1 MESLHRHP
9 PVTWDSMLVRMLKGA
24 GSCTM
29 AGSPDD
35 SEDVR
40 GGATAATRPARPP
53 VVLVTGC
60 TAVFWGCQTG
70 VSKSNGPAVS
80 GRNRNKRPFVNLIKP
95 RQQERAVTYR
105 RHPQPIM
112 STSPVPEGEDPAD
125 LLDRT
130 NLAAYLSARK
140 QLAAENSQLG
150 LPTRPVLPGVLRTD
164 ETVSKAMELL
174 SSLRVQAAPLVAMHA
189 DNQHYDAQAF
199 ISCGDLVLGFLE
211 RVNSSATATRD
222 ANVLDRMAA
231 LTAVGQAYSSTKLV
245 DIRSRWDGTGVWST
259 ATEDMSLADALR
271 RCMHIGEEHRN
282 EPGSPMLRQC
292 PHRFAVI
299 DASGM
304 VVDIVA
310 QSDLAMYLRRNA
322 DLLDQTV
329 MNATLQSMNLGSQG
343 SRRVVSVNASTP
355 TVDCFYEMERANV
368 QAVAIIDENTDAL
381 IGNLSETDI
390 MTLKSDA
397 YGALALP
404 VGEYLLHA
412 HSITNPKIPDIVN
425 RTLYNPDST
434 VFSAALANEGSRLV
448 VTCEPGATIA
458 EVLDAM
464 HVKAVHRV
472 WVVDDAGRPV
482 GVVALSDI
490 LAAIAVKKPAGVR
503 GTSEGTMGK
512 STMHAA
518 IPTPTSQSSA

>member
-1 MESLHRHP
+1 MSN
-9 PVTWDSMLVRMLKGA
+9 
-24 GSCTM
+24 
-29 AGSPDD
+29 SP
-35 SEDVR
+35 
-40 GGATAATRPARPP
+40 T
-53 VVLVTGC
+53 
-60 TAVFWGCQTG
+60 
-70 VSKSNGPAVS
+70 
-80 GRNRNKRPFVNLIKP
+80 
-95 RQQERAVTYR
+95 
-105 RHPQPIM
+105 
-112 STSPVPEGEDPAD
+112 PEGEDPAD

-140 QLAAENSQLG
+140 QLAAENSTLG

-211 RVNSSATATRD
+211 RVNSTATATRD

-231 LTAVGQAYSSTKLV
+231 LTAVGQAYSKTPLV
-245 DIRSRWDGTGVWST
+245 EVRSRWDGTGVWST

-271 RCMHIGEEHRN
+271 RCMHIGEEHRD

-310 QSDLAMYLRRNA
+310 QSDLAMYLRRNT

-329 MNATLQSMNLGSQG
+329 MNATVQSMQLGAQG
-343 SRRVVSVNASTP
+343 GRRVVSVNASTP
-355 TVDCFYEMERANV
+355 VVDCFYEMERANV

-381 IGNLSETDI
+381 VGNLSETDI

-412 HSITNPKIPDIVN
+412 HGITNPKVPDIVD
-425 RTLYNPDST
+425 RSLYNPDST

-448 VTCEPGATIA
+448 VTCEPTATIA
-458 EVLDAM
+458 EVMDAM

-472 WVVDDAGRPV
+472 WVVDDARRPI

-490 LAAIAVKKPAGVR
+490 LAAIAVKKPGGGQ
-503 GTSEGTMGK
+503 GTSEGTIGK
-512 STMHAA
+512 STMHANV
-518 IPTPTSQSSA
+518 PTPTSQSSA

>member
-1 MESLHRHP
+1 MSN
-9 PVTWDSMLVRMLKGA
+9 
-24 GSCTM
+24 
-29 AGSPDD
+29 SP
-35 SEDVR
+35 
-40 GGATAATRPARPP
+40 T
-53 VVLVTGC
+53 
-60 TAVFWGCQTG
+60 
-70 VSKSNGPAVS
+70 
-80 GRNRNKRPFVNLIKP
+80 
-95 RQQERAVTYR
+95 
-105 RHPQPIM
+105 
-112 STSPVPEGEDPAD
+112 PEGEDPAD

-140 QLAAENSQLG
+140 QLAAENSTLG

-211 RVNSSATATRD
+211 RVNSTATATRD

-231 LTAVGQAYSSTKLV
+231 LTAVGQAYSKTPLIEV
-245 DIRSRWDGTGVWST
+245 RSRWDGTGVWST

-271 RCMHIGEEHRN
+271 RCMHIGEEHRD

-310 QSDLAMYLRRNA
+310 QSDLAMYLRRNT

-329 MNATLQSMNLGSQG
+329 MNATVQSMQLGAQG
-343 SRRVVSVNASTP
+343 GRRVVSVNASTP
-355 TVDCFYEMERANV
+355 VVDCFYEMERANV

-381 IGNLSETDI
+381 VGNLSETDI

-412 HSITNPKIPDIVN
+412 HGITNPKVPDIVD
-425 RTLYNPDST
+425 RSLYNPDST
-434 VFSAALANEGSRLV
+434 VFSAALANEGSKLV
-448 VTCEPGATIA
+448 VTCEPTATIA
-458 EVLDAM
+458 EVMDAM

-472 WVVDDAGRPV
+472 WVVDDARRPI

-490 LAAIAVKKPAGVR
+490 LAAIAVKKPGGGQ
-503 GTSEGTMGK
+503 GTSEGTIGK
-512 STMHAA
+512 STMHANV
-518 IPTPTSQSSA
+518 PTPTSQSSA

>member
-1 MESLHRHP
+1 MSN
-9 PVTWDSMLVRMLKGA
+9 
-24 GSCTM
+24 
-29 AGSPDD
+29 SP
-35 SEDVR
+35 
-40 GGATAATRPARPP
+40 T
-53 VVLVTGC
+53 
-60 TAVFWGCQTG
+60 
-70 VSKSNGPAVS
+70 
-80 GRNRNKRPFVNLIKP
+80 
-95 RQQERAVTYR
+95 
-105 RHPQPIM
+105 
-112 STSPVPEGEDPAD
+112 PEGEDPAD

-140 QLAAENSQLG
+140 QLAAENSTLG

-211 RVNSSATATRD
+211 RVNSTATATRD

-231 LTAVGQAYSSTKLV
+231 LTAVGQAYSKTPLV
-245 DIRSRWDGTGVWST
+245 EVRSRWDGTGVWST

-271 RCMHIGEEHRN
+271 RCMHIGEEHRD

-310 QSDLAMYLRRNA
+310 QSDLAMYLRRNT

-329 MNATLQSMNLGSQG
+329 MNATVQSMQLGAQG
-343 SRRVVSVNASTP
+343 GRRVVSINASTP
-355 TVDCFYEMERANV
+355 VVDCFYEMERANV

-381 IGNLSETDI
+381 VGNLSETDI

-412 HSITNPKIPDIVN
+412 HGITNPKVPDIVD
-425 RTLYNPDST
+425 RSLYNPDST
-434 VFSAALANEGSRLV
+434 VFSAALANEGSKLV
-448 VTCEPGATIA
+448 VTCEPTATIA
-458 EVLDAM
+458 EVMDAM

-472 WVVDDAGRPV
+472 WVVDDARRPI

-490 LAAIAVKKPAGVR
+490 LAAIAVKKPGGGQ
-503 GTSEGTMGK
+503 GTSEGTIGK
-512 STMHAA
+512 STMHANV
-518 IPTPTSQSSA
+518 PTPTSQSSA

>member
-1 MESLHRHP
+1 MSN
-9 PVTWDSMLVRMLKGA
+9 
-24 GSCTM
+24 
-29 AGSPDD
+29 SP
-35 SEDVR
+35 
-40 GGATAATRPARPP
+40 T
-53 VVLVTGC
+53 
-60 TAVFWGCQTG
+60 
-70 VSKSNGPAVS
+70 
-80 GRNRNKRPFVNLIKP
+80 
-95 RQQERAVTYR
+95 
-105 RHPQPIM
+105 
-112 STSPVPEGEDPAD
+112 PEGEDPAD

-140 QLAAENSQLG
+140 QLAAENSTLG

-211 RVNSSATATRD
+211 RVNSTATATRD

-231 LTAVGQAYSSTKLV
+231 LTAVGQAYSKTPLV
-245 DIRSRWDGTGVWST
+245 EVRSRWDGTGVWST

-271 RCMHIGEEHRN
+271 RCMHIGEEHRD

-310 QSDLAMYLRRNA
+310 QSDLAMYLRRNT

-329 MNATLQSMNLGSQG
+329 MNATVQSMQLGAQG
-343 SRRVVSVNASTP
+343 GRRVVSINASTP
-355 TVDCFYEMERANV
+355 VVDCFYEMERANV

-381 IGNLSETDI
+381 VGNLSETDI

-412 HSITNPKIPDIVN
+412 HGITNPKVPDIVD
-425 RTLYNPDST
+425 RSLYNPDST

-448 VTCEPGATIA
+448 VTCEPTATIA
-458 EVLDAM
+458 EVMDAM

-472 WVVDDAGRPV
+472 WVVDDARRPI

-490 LAAIAVKKPAGVR
+490 LAAIAVKKPSGGQ
-503 GTSEGTMGK
+503 GTSEGTIGK
-512 STMHAA
+512 STMHANV
-518 IPTPTSQSSA
+518 PTPTSQSSA

>member
-1 MESLHRHP
+1 MSN
-9 PVTWDSMLVRMLKGA
+9 
-24 GSCTM
+24 
-29 AGSPDD
+29 SP
-35 SEDVR
+35 
-40 GGATAATRPARPP
+40 T
-53 VVLVTGC
+53 
-60 TAVFWGCQTG
+60 
-70 VSKSNGPAVS
+70 
-80 GRNRNKRPFVNLIKP
+80 
-95 RQQERAVTYR
+95 
-105 RHPQPIM
+105 
-112 STSPVPEGEDPAD
+112 PEGEDPAD

-140 QLAAENSQLG
+140 QLAAENSTLG

-211 RVNSSATATRD
+211 RVNSTATATRD
-222 ANVLDRMAA
+222 VNVLDRMAA
-231 LTAVGQAYSSTKLV
+231 LTAVGQAYSKTPLV
-245 DIRSRWDGTGVWST
+245 EVRSRWDGTGVWST

-271 RCMHIGEEHRN
+271 RCMHIGEEHRD

-310 QSDLAMYLRRNA
+310 QSDLAMYLRRNT

-329 MNATLQSMNLGSQG
+329 MNATVQSMQLGAQG
-343 SRRVVSVNASTP
+343 GRRVVSVNASTP
-355 TVDCFYEMERANV
+355 VVDCFYEMERANV

-381 IGNLSETDI
+381 VGNLSETDI

-412 HSITNPKIPDIVN
+412 HGITNPKVPDIVD
-425 RTLYNPDST
+425 RSLYNPDST

-448 VTCEPGATIA
+448 VTCEPTATIA
-458 EVLDAM
+458 EVMDAM

-472 WVVDDAGRPV
+472 WVVDDARRPI

-490 LAAIAVKKPAGVR
+490 LAAIAVKKPSGGQ

-512 STMHAA
+512 STMHANV
-518 IPTPTSQSSA
+518 PTPTSQSSA

>member
-1 MESLHRHP
+1 MSN
-9 PVTWDSMLVRMLKGA
+9 
-24 GSCTM
+24 
-29 AGSPDD
+29 SP
-35 SEDVR
+35 
-40 GGATAATRPARPP
+40 T
-53 VVLVTGC
+53 
-60 TAVFWGCQTG
+60 
-70 VSKSNGPAVS
+70 
-80 GRNRNKRPFVNLIKP
+80 
-95 RQQERAVTYR
+95 
-105 RHPQPIM
+105 
-112 STSPVPEGEDPAD
+112 PEGEDPAD

-140 QLAAENSQLG
+140 QLAAENSTLG

-211 RVNSSATATRD
+211 RVNSTATATRD

-231 LTAVGQAYSSTKLV
+231 LTAVGQAYSKTPLGEV
-245 DIRSRWDGTGVWST
+245 RSRWDGTGVWST

-271 RCMHIGEEHRN
+271 RCMHIGEEHRD

-310 QSDLAMYLRRNA
+310 QSDLAMYLRRNT

-329 MNATLQSMNLGSQG
+329 MNATVQSMQLGAQG
-343 SRRVVSVNASTP
+343 GRRVVSVNASTP
-355 TVDCFYEMERANV
+355 VVDCFYEMERANV

-381 IGNLSETDI
+381 VGNLSETDI

-412 HSITNPKIPDIVN
+412 HGITNPKVPDIVD
-425 RTLYNPDST
+425 RSLYNPDST

-448 VTCEPGATIA
+448 VTCEPTATIA
-458 EVLDAM
+458 EVMDAM

-472 WVVDDAGRPV
+472 WVVDDARRPI

-490 LAAIAVKKPAGVR
+490 LAAIAVKKPGGGQ
-503 GTSEGTMGK
+503 GTSEGTIGK
-512 STMHAA
+512 STMHANV
-518 IPTPTSQSSA
+518 PTPTSQSSA

>member
-1 MESLHRHP
+1 MSN
-9 PVTWDSMLVRMLKGA
+9 
-24 GSCTM
+24 
-29 AGSPDD
+29 SP
-35 SEDVR
+35 
-40 GGATAATRPARPP
+40 T
-53 VVLVTGC
+53 
-60 TAVFWGCQTG
+60 
-70 VSKSNGPAVS
+70 
-80 GRNRNKRPFVNLIKP
+80 
-95 RQQERAVTYR
+95 
-105 RHPQPIM
+105 
-112 STSPVPEGEDPAD
+112 PEGEDPAD

-140 QLAAENSQLG
+140 QLAAENSTLG

-211 RVNSSATATRD
+211 RVNSTATATRD

-231 LTAVGQAYSSTKLV
+231 LTAVGQAYSKTPLV
-245 DIRSRWDGTGVWST
+245 EVHSRWDGTGVWST

-271 RCMHIGEEHRN
+271 RCMHIGEEHRD

-329 MNATLQSMNLGSQG
+329 MNATVQSMQLGAQG
-343 SRRVVSVNASTP
+343 GRRVVSVNASTP
-355 TVDCFYEMERANV
+355 VVDCFYEMERANV

-381 IGNLSETDI
+381 VGNLSETDI

-412 HSITNPKIPDIVN
+412 HGITNPKVPDIVD
-425 RTLYNPDST
+425 RSLYNPDST

-448 VTCEPGATIA
+448 VTCEPTATIA
-458 EVLDAM
+458 EVMDAM

-472 WVVDDAGRPV
+472 WVVDDARRPI

-490 LAAIAVKKPAGVR
+490 LAAIAVKKPGGGQ
-503 GTSEGTMGK
+503 GTSEGTIGK
-512 STMHAA
+512 STMHANV
-518 IPTPTSQSSA
+518 PTPTSQSSA

>member
-1 MESLHRHP
+1 MSN
-9 PVTWDSMLVRMLKGA
+9 
-24 GSCTM
+24 
-29 AGSPDD
+29 SP
-35 SEDVR
+35 
-40 GGATAATRPARPP
+40 T
-53 VVLVTGC
+53 
-60 TAVFWGCQTG
+60 
-70 VSKSNGPAVS
+70 
-80 GRNRNKRPFVNLIKP
+80 
-95 RQQERAVTYR
+95 
-105 RHPQPIM
+105 
-112 STSPVPEGEDPAD
+112 PEGEDPAD

-140 QLAAENSQLG
+140 QLAAENSTLG

-211 RVNSSATATRD
+211 RVNSTATATLD

-231 LTAVGQAYSSTKLV
+231 LTAVGQAYSKTPLV
-245 DIRSRWDGTGVWST
+245 EVRSRWDGTGVWST

-271 RCMHIGEEHRN
+271 RCMHIGEEHRD

-310 QSDLAMYLRRNA
+310 QSDLAMYLRRNT

-329 MNATLQSMNLGSQG
+329 MNATVQSMQLGAQG
-343 SRRVVSVNASTP
+343 GRRVVSVNASTP
-355 TVDCFYEMERANV
+355 VVDCFYEMERANV

-381 IGNLSETDI
+381 VGNLSETDI

-412 HSITNPKIPDIVN
+412 HGITNPKVPDIVD
-425 RTLYNPDST
+425 RSLYNPDST

-448 VTCEPGATIA
+448 VTCEPTATIA
-458 EVLDAM
+458 EVMDAM

-472 WVVDDAGRPV
+472 WVVDDARRPI

-490 LAAIAVKKPAGVR
+490 LAAIAVKKPGGGQ
-503 GTSEGTMGK
+503 GTSEGTIGK
-512 STMHAA
+512 STMHANV
-518 IPTPTSQSSA
+518 PTPTSQSSA

>member
-1 MESLHRHP
+1 MSN
-9 PVTWDSMLVRMLKGA
+9 
-24 GSCTM
+24 
-29 AGSPDD
+29 SP
-35 SEDVR
+35 
-40 GGATAATRPARPP
+40 T
-53 VVLVTGC
+53 
-60 TAVFWGCQTG
+60 
-70 VSKSNGPAVS
+70 
-80 GRNRNKRPFVNLIKP
+80 
-95 RQQERAVTYR
+95 
-105 RHPQPIM
+105 
-112 STSPVPEGEDPAD
+112 PEGEGPAD

-140 QLAAENSQLG
+140 QLAAENSTLG

-211 RVNSSATATRD
+211 RVNSTATATRD

-231 LTAVGQAYSSTKLV
+231 LTAVGQAYSKTPLV
-245 DIRSRWDGTGVWST
+245 EVRSRWDGTGVWST

-271 RCMHIGEEHRN
+271 RCMHIGEEHRD

-310 QSDLAMYLRRNA
+310 QSDLAMYLRRNT

-329 MNATLQSMNLGSQG
+329 MNATVQSMQLGAQG
-343 SRRVVSVNASTP
+343 GRRVVSVNASTP
-355 TVDCFYEMERANV
+355 VVDCFYEMERANV

-381 IGNLSETDI
+381 VGNLSETDI

-412 HSITNPKIPDIVN
+412 HGITNPKVPDIVD
-425 RTLYNPDST
+425 RSLYNPDST
-434 VFSAALANEGSRLV
+434 VFSAALANEGSKLV
-448 VTCEPGATIA
+448 VTCEPTATIA
-458 EVLDAM
+458 EVMDAM

-472 WVVDDAGRPV
+472 WVVDDARRPI

-490 LAAIAVKKPAGVR
+490 LAAIAVKKPSGGQ
-503 GTSEGTMGK
+503 GTSEGTIGK
-512 STMHAA
+512 STMHANV
-518 IPTPTSQSSA
+518 PTPTSQSSA

>member
-1 MESLHRHP
+1 MSN
-9 PVTWDSMLVRMLKGA
+9 
-24 GSCTM
+24 
-29 AGSPDD
+29 SP
-35 SEDVR
+35 
-40 GGATAATRPARPP
+40 T
-53 VVLVTGC
+53 
-60 TAVFWGCQTG
+60 
-70 VSKSNGPAVS
+70 
-80 GRNRNKRPFVNLIKP
+80 
-95 RQQERAVTYR
+95 
-105 RHPQPIM
+105 
-112 STSPVPEGEDPAD
+112 PEGEDPAD

-140 QLAAENSQLG
+140 QLAAENSTLG

-211 RVNSSATATRD
+211 RVNSTATATRD

-231 LTAVGQAYSSTKLV
+231 LTAVGQAYSKTLLV
-245 DIRSRWDGTGVWST
+245 EVRSRWDGTGVWST

-271 RCMHIGEEHRN
+271 RCMHIGEEHRD

-329 MNATLQSMNLGSQG
+329 MNATVQSMQLGAQG
-343 SRRVVSVNASTP
+343 GRRVVSVNASTP
-355 TVDCFYEMERANV
+355 VVDCFYEMERANV

-381 IGNLSETDI
+381 VGNLSETDI

-412 HSITNPKIPDIVN
+412 HGITNPKVPDIVD
-425 RTLYNPDST
+425 RSLYNPDST

-448 VTCEPGATIA
+448 VTCEPTATIA
-458 EVLDAM
+458 EVMDAM

-472 WVVDDAGRPV
+472 WVVDDARRPI

-490 LAAIAVKKPAGVR
+490 LAAIAVKKPGGGQ

-512 STMHAA
+512 STMHANV
-518 IPTPTSQSSA
+518 PTPTSQSSA

>member
-1 MESLHRHP
+1 MSN
-9 PVTWDSMLVRMLKGA
+9 
-24 GSCTM
+24 
-29 AGSPDD
+29 SP
-35 SEDVR
+35 
-40 GGATAATRPARPP
+40 T
-53 VVLVTGC
+53 
-60 TAVFWGCQTG
+60 
-70 VSKSNGPAVS
+70 
-80 GRNRNKRPFVNLIKP
+80 
-95 RQQERAVTYR
+95 
-105 RHPQPIM
+105 
-112 STSPVPEGEDPAD
+112 PEGEDPAD

-140 QLAAENSQLG
+140 QLAAENSTLG

-211 RVNSSATATRD
+211 RVNSTATATRD

-231 LTAVGQAYSSTKLV
+231 LTAVGQAYSKTLLV
-245 DIRSRWDGTGVWST
+245 EVRSRWDGTGVWST
-259 ATEDMSLADALR
+259 ATEDMSLANALR
-271 RCMHIGEEHRN
+271 RCMHIGEEHRD

-329 MNATLQSMNLGSQG
+329 MNATVQSMQLGAQG
-343 SRRVVSVNASTP
+343 GRRVVSVNASTP
-355 TVDCFYEMERANV
+355 VVDCFYEMERANV

-381 IGNLSETDI
+381 VGNLSETDI

-412 HSITNPKIPDIVN
+412 HGITNPKVPDIVD
-425 RTLYNPDST
+425 RSLYNPDST
-434 VFSAALANEGSRLV
+434 VFSAALANEGSKLV
-448 VTCEPGATIA
+448 VTCEPTATIA
-458 EVLDAM
+458 EVMDAM

-472 WVVDDAGRPV
+472 WVVDDARRPI

-490 LAAIAVKKPAGVR
+490 LAAIAVKKPGGGQ

-512 STMHAA
+512 STMHANV
-518 IPTPTSQSSA
+518 PTPTSQSSA

>member
-1 MESLHRHP
+1 M
-9 PVTWDSMLVRMLKGA
+9 
-24 GSCTM
+24 
-29 AGSPDD
+29 
-35 SEDVR
+35 
-40 GGATAATRPARPP
+40 
-53 VVLVTGC
+53 
-60 TAVFWGCQTG
+60 
-70 VSKSNGPAVS
+70 
-80 GRNRNKRPFVNLIKP
+80 
-95 RQQERAVTYR
+95 
-105 RHPQPIM
+105 
-112 STSPVPEGEDPAD
+112 
-125 LLDRT
+125 
-130 NLAAYLSARK
+130 
-140 QLAAENSQLG
+140 
-150 LPTRPVLPGVLRTD
+150 RTD

-211 RVNSSATATRD
+211 RVNSTATATRD

-231 LTAVGQAYSSTKLV
+231 LTAVGQAYSKTPLV
-245 DIRSRWDGTGVWST
+245 EVRSRWDGTGVWST

-271 RCMHIGEEHRN
+271 RCMHIGEEHRD

-329 MNATLQSMNLGSQG
+329 MNATVQSMQLGAQG
-343 SRRVVSVNASTP
+343 GRRVVSVNASTP
-355 TVDCFYEMERANV
+355 VVDCFYEMERANV

-381 IGNLSETDI
+381 VGNLSETDI

-412 HSITNPKIPDIVN
+412 HGITNPKVPDIVD
-425 RTLYNPDST
+425 RSLYNPDST
-434 VFSAALANEGSRLV
+434 VFSAALANEGSKLV
-448 VTCEPGATIA
+448 VTCEPTATIA
-458 EVLDAM
+458 EVMDAM

-472 WVVDDAGRPV
+472 WVVDDARRPI

-490 LAAIAVKKPAGVR
+490 LAAIAVKKPSGGQ
-503 GTSEGTMGK
+503 GTSEGTIGK
-512 STMHAA
+512 STMHANV
-518 IPTPTSQSSA
+518 PTPTSQSSA

>member
-1 MESLHRHP
+1 MSN
-9 PVTWDSMLVRMLKGA
+9 
-24 GSCTM
+24 
-29 AGSPDD
+29 SP
-35 SEDVR
+35 
-40 GGATAATRPARPP
+40 T
-53 VVLVTGC
+53 
-60 TAVFWGCQTG
+60 
-70 VSKSNGPAVS
+70 
-80 GRNRNKRPFVNLIKP
+80 
-95 RQQERAVTYR
+95 
-105 RHPQPIM
+105 
-112 STSPVPEGEDPAD
+112 PEGEDPAD

-140 QLAAENSQLG
+140 QLAAENSTLG

-211 RVNSSATATRD
+211 RVNSTATATRD

-231 LTAVGQAYSSTKLV
+231 LTAVGQAYSKTLLV
-245 DIRSRWDGTGVWST
+245 EVRSRWDGTGVWST

-271 RCMHIGEEHRN
+271 RCMHIGEEHRD

-329 MNATLQSMNLGSQG
+329 MNATVQSMQLGAQG
-343 SRRVVSVNASTP
+343 GRRVVSVNASTP
-355 TVDCFYEMERANV
+355 VVDCFYEMERANV

-381 IGNLSETDI
+381 VGNLSETDI

-412 HSITNPKIPDIVN
+412 HGITNPKVPDIVD
-425 RTLYNPDST
+425 RSLYNPDST
-434 VFSAALANEGSRLV
+434 VFSAALANEGSKLV
-448 VTCEPGATIA
+448 VTCEPTATIA
-458 EVLDAM
+458 EVMDAM

-472 WVVDDAGRPV
+472 WVVDDARRPI

-490 LAAIAVKKPAGVR
+490 LAAIAVKKPGGGQ

-512 STMHAA
+512 STMHANV
-518 IPTPTSQSSA
+518 PTPTSQSSA

>member
-1 MESLHRHP
+1 MSN
-9 PVTWDSMLVRMLKGA
+9 
-24 GSCTM
+24 
-29 AGSPDD
+29 SP
-35 SEDVR
+35 
-40 GGATAATRPARPP
+40 T
-53 VVLVTGC
+53 
-60 TAVFWGCQTG
+60 
-70 VSKSNGPAVS
+70 
-80 GRNRNKRPFVNLIKP
+80 
-95 RQQERAVTYR
+95 
-105 RHPQPIM
+105 
-112 STSPVPEGEDPAD
+112 PEGEDPAD
-125 LLDRT
+125 PLDRT

-140 QLAAENSQLG
+140 QLAAENSTLG

-211 RVNSSATATRD
+211 RVNSTATATRD

-231 LTAVGQAYSSTKLV
+231 LTAVGQAYSKTLLV
-245 DIRSRWDGTGVWST
+245 EVRSRWDGTGVWST

-271 RCMHIGEEHRN
+271 RCMHIGEEHRD

-329 MNATLQSMNLGSQG
+329 MNATVQSMQLGAQG
-343 SRRVVSVNASTP
+343 GRRVVSVNASTP
-355 TVDCFYEMERANV
+355 VVDCFYEMERANV

-381 IGNLSETDI
+381 VGNLSETDI

-412 HSITNPKIPDIVN
+412 HGITNPKVPDIVD
-425 RTLYNPDST
+425 RSLYNPDST
-434 VFSAALANEGSRLV
+434 VFSAALANEGSKLV
-448 VTCEPGATIA
+448 VTCEPTATIA
-458 EVLDAM
+458 EVMDAM

-472 WVVDDAGRPV
+472 WVVDDARRPI

-490 LAAIAVKKPAGVR
+490 LAAIAVKKPSGGQ
-503 GTSEGTMGK
+503 GTSEGTIGK
-512 STMHAA
+512 STMHANV
-518 IPTPTSQSSA
+518 PTPTSQSSA

>member
-1 MESLHRHP
+1 MSN
-9 PVTWDSMLVRMLKGA
+9 
-24 GSCTM
+24 
-29 AGSPDD
+29 SP
-35 SEDVR
+35 
-40 GGATAATRPARPP
+40 T
-53 VVLVTGC
+53 
-60 TAVFWGCQTG
+60 
-70 VSKSNGPAVS
+70 
-80 GRNRNKRPFVNLIKP
+80 
-95 RQQERAVTYR
+95 
-105 RHPQPIM
+105 
-112 STSPVPEGEDPAD
+112 PEGEDPAD

-140 QLAAENSQLG
+140 QLAAENSTLG

-211 RVNSSATATRD
+211 RVNSTATATRD

-231 LTAVGQAYSSTKLV
+231 LTAVGQAYSKTPLV
-245 DIRSRWDGTGVWST
+245 EVRSRWDGTGVWST

-271 RCMHIGEEHRN
+271 RCMHIGEEHRD

-310 QSDLAMYLRRNA
+310 QSDLAMYLRRNT

-329 MNATLQSMNLGSQG
+329 MNATVQSMQLGAQG
-343 SRRVVSVNASTP
+343 GRRVVSVNASTP
-355 TVDCFYEMERANV
+355 VVDCFYEMERANV

-381 IGNLSETDI
+381 VGNLSETDI

-412 HSITNPKIPDIVN
+412 HGITNPKVPDIVD
-425 RTLYNPDST
+425 RSLYNPDST

-448 VTCEPGATIA
+448 VTCEPTATIA
-458 EVLDAM
+458 EVMDAM

-472 WVVDDAGRPV
+472 WVVDDARRPI

-490 LAAIAVKKPAGVR
+490 LAAIAVKKPSGGQ

-512 STMHAA
+512 STMHANV
-518 IPTPTSQSSA
+518 PTPTSQSSA

>member
-1 MESLHRHP
+1 MSN
-9 PVTWDSMLVRMLKGA
+9 
-24 GSCTM
+24 
-29 AGSPDD
+29 SP
-35 SEDVR
+35 
-40 GGATAATRPARPP
+40 T
-53 VVLVTGC
+53 
-60 TAVFWGCQTG
+60 
-70 VSKSNGPAVS
+70 
-80 GRNRNKRPFVNLIKP
+80 
-95 RQQERAVTYR
+95 
-105 RHPQPIM
+105 
-112 STSPVPEGEDPAD
+112 PEGEDPAD

-140 QLAAENSQLG
+140 QLAAENSTLG

-211 RVNSSATATRD
+211 RVNSTATATRD
-222 ANVLDRMAA
+222 VNVLDRMAA
-231 LTAVGQAYSSTKLV
+231 LTAVGQAYSKTPLV
-245 DIRSRWDGTGVWST
+245 EVRSRWDGTGVWST

-271 RCMHIGEEHRN
+271 RCMHIGEEHRD

-310 QSDLAMYLRRNA
+310 QSDLAMYLRRNT

-329 MNATLQSMNLGSQG
+329 MNATVQSMQLGAQG
-343 SRRVVSVNASTP
+343 GRRVVSVNASTP
-355 TVDCFYEMERANV
+355 VVDCFYEMERANV

-381 IGNLSETDI
+381 VGNLSETDI

-412 HSITNPKIPDIVN
+412 HGITNPKVPDIVD
-425 RTLYNPDST
+425 RSLYNPDST

-448 VTCEPGATIA
+448 VTCEPTATIA
-458 EVLDAM
+458 EVMDAM

-472 WVVDDAGRPV
+472 WVVDDARRPI

-490 LAAIAVKKPAGVR
+490 LAAIAVKKPGGGQ

-512 STMHAA
+512 STMHANV
-518 IPTPTSQSSA
+518 PTPTSQSSA

>member
-1 MESLHRHP
+1 MSN
-9 PVTWDSMLVRMLKGA
+9 
-24 GSCTM
+24 
-29 AGSPDD
+29 SP
-35 SEDVR
+35 
-40 GGATAATRPARPP
+40 T
-53 VVLVTGC
+53 
-60 TAVFWGCQTG
+60 
-70 VSKSNGPAVS
+70 
-80 GRNRNKRPFVNLIKP
+80 
-95 RQQERAVTYR
+95 
-105 RHPQPIM
+105 
-112 STSPVPEGEDPAD
+112 PEGEDPAD

-140 QLAAENSQLG
+140 QLAAENSTLG

-211 RVNSSATATRD
+211 RVNSTATATRD

-231 LTAVGQAYSSTKLV
+231 LTAVGQAYSKTPLIEV
-245 DIRSRWDGTGVWST
+245 RSRWDGTGVWST

-271 RCMHIGEEHRN
+271 RCMHIGEEHRD

-310 QSDLAMYLRRNA
+310 QSDLAMYLRRNT

-329 MNATLQSMNLGSQG
+329 MNATVQSMQLGAQG
-343 SRRVVSVNASTP
+343 GRRVVSVNASTP
-355 TVDCFYEMERANV
+355 VVDCFYEMERANV

-381 IGNLSETDI
+381 VGNLSETDI

-412 HSITNPKIPDIVN
+412 HGITNPKVPDIVD
-425 RTLYNPDST
+425 RSLYNPDST

-448 VTCEPGATIA
+448 VTCEPTATIA
-458 EVLDAM
+458 EVMDAM

-472 WVVDDAGRPV
+472 WVVDDARRPI

-490 LAAIAVKKPAGVR
+490 LAAIAVKKPSGGQ
-503 GTSEGTMGK
+503 GTSEGTIGK
-512 STMHAA
+512 STMHANV
-518 IPTPTSQSSA
+518 PTPTSQSSA

>member
-1 MESLHRHP
+1 MSN
-9 PVTWDSMLVRMLKGA
+9 
-24 GSCTM
+24 
-29 AGSPDD
+29 SP
-35 SEDVR
+35 
-40 GGATAATRPARPP
+40 T
-53 VVLVTGC
+53 
-60 TAVFWGCQTG
+60 
-70 VSKSNGPAVS
+70 
-80 GRNRNKRPFVNLIKP
+80 
-95 RQQERAVTYR
+95 
-105 RHPQPIM
+105 
-112 STSPVPEGEDPAD
+112 PEGEDPAD

-140 QLAAENSQLG
+140 QLAAENSTLG

-211 RVNSSATATRD
+211 RVNSTATATRD

-231 LTAVGQAYSSTKLV
+231 LTAVGQAYSKTPLV
-245 DIRSRWDGTGVWST
+245 EVRSRWDGTGVWST

-271 RCMHIGEEHRN
+271 RCMHIGEEHRD

-310 QSDLAMYLRRNA
+310 QSDLAMYLRRNT

-329 MNATLQSMNLGSQG
+329 MNATVQSMQLGAQG
-343 SRRVVSVNASTP
+343 GRRVVSVNASTP
-355 TVDCFYEMERANV
+355 VVDCFYEMERANV

-381 IGNLSETDI
+381 VGNLSETDI

-412 HSITNPKIPDIVN
+412 HGITNPKVPDIVD
-425 RTLYNPDST
+425 RSLYNPDST
-434 VFSAALANEGSRLV
+434 VFSAALANEGSKLV
-448 VTCEPGATIA
+448 VTCEPTATIA
-458 EVLDAM
+458 EVMDAM

-472 WVVDDAGRPV
+472 WVVDDARRPI

-490 LAAIAVKKPAGVR
+490 LAAIAVKKPGGGQ
-503 GTSEGTMGK
+503 GTSEGTIDK
-512 STMHAA
+512 STMHANV
-518 IPTPTSQSSA
+518 PTPTSQSSA

>member
-1 MESLHRHP
+1 MSN
-9 PVTWDSMLVRMLKGA
+9 
-24 GSCTM
+24 
-29 AGSPDD
+29 SP
-35 SEDVR
+35 
-40 GGATAATRPARPP
+40 T
-53 VVLVTGC
+53 
-60 TAVFWGCQTG
+60 
-70 VSKSNGPAVS
+70 
-80 GRNRNKRPFVNLIKP
+80 
-95 RQQERAVTYR
+95 
-105 RHPQPIM
+105 
-112 STSPVPEGEDPAD
+112 PEGEDPAD

-140 QLAAENSQLG
+140 QLAAENSTLG

-211 RVNSSATATRD
+211 RVNSTATATRD

-231 LTAVGQAYSSTKLV
+231 LTAVGQAYSKTPLIEV
-245 DIRSRWDGTGVWST
+245 RSRWDGTGVWST

-271 RCMHIGEEHRN
+271 RCMHIGEEHRD

-310 QSDLAMYLRRNA
+310 QSDLAMYLRRNT

-329 MNATLQSMNLGSQG
+329 MNATVQSMQLGAQG
-343 SRRVVSVNASTP
+343 GRRVVSINASTP
-355 TVDCFYEMERANV
+355 VVDCFYEMERANV

-381 IGNLSETDI
+381 VGNLSETDI

-412 HSITNPKIPDIVN
+412 HGITNPKVPDIVD
-425 RTLYNPDST
+425 RSLYNPDST
-434 VFSAALANEGSRLV
+434 VFSAALANEGSKLV
-448 VTCEPGATIA
+448 VTCEPTATIA
-458 EVLDAM
+458 EVMDAM

-472 WVVDDAGRPV
+472 WVVDDARRPI

-490 LAAIAVKKPAGVR
+490 LAAIAVKKPSGGQ
-503 GTSEGTMGK
+503 GTSEGTIGK
-512 STMHAA
+512 STMHANV
-518 IPTPTSQSSA
+518 PTPTSQSSA

>member
-1 MESLHRHP
+1 MSN
-9 PVTWDSMLVRMLKGA
+9 
-24 GSCTM
+24 
-29 AGSPDD
+29 SP
-35 SEDVR
+35 
-40 GGATAATRPARPP
+40 T
-53 VVLVTGC
+53 
-60 TAVFWGCQTG
+60 
-70 VSKSNGPAVS
+70 
-80 GRNRNKRPFVNLIKP
+80 
-95 RQQERAVTYR
+95 
-105 RHPQPIM
+105 
-112 STSPVPEGEDPAD
+112 PEGEDPAD

-140 QLAAENSQLG
+140 QLAAENSTLG

-164 ETVSKAMELL
+164 ETVRKAMELL

-211 RVNSSATATRD
+211 RVNSTATATRD
-222 ANVLDRMAA
+222 VNVLDRMAA
-231 LTAVGQAYSSTKLV
+231 LTAVGQAYSKTPLV
-245 DIRSRWDGTGVWST
+245 EVRSRWDGTGVWST

-271 RCMHIGEEHRN
+271 RCMHIGEEHRD

-310 QSDLAMYLRRNA
+310 QSDLAMYLRRNT

-329 MNATLQSMNLGSQG
+329 MNATVQSMQLGAQG
-343 SRRVVSVNASTP
+343 GRRVVSVNASTP
-355 TVDCFYEMERANV
+355 VVDCFYEMERANV

-381 IGNLSETDI
+381 VGNLSETDI

-412 HSITNPKIPDIVN
+412 HGITNPKVPDIVD
-425 RTLYNPDST
+425 RSLYNPDST

-448 VTCEPGATIA
+448 VTCEPTATIA
-458 EVLDAM
+458 EVMDAM

-472 WVVDDAGRPV
+472 WVVDDARRPI

-490 LAAIAVKKPAGVR
+490 LAAIAVKKPGGGQ
-503 GTSEGTMGK
+503 GTSEGTIGK
-512 STMHAA
+512 STMHANV
-518 IPTPTSQSSA
+518 PTPTSQSSA

>member
-1 MESLHRHP
+1 MSN
-9 PVTWDSMLVRMLKGA
+9 
-24 GSCTM
+24 
-29 AGSPDD
+29 SP
-35 SEDVR
+35 
-40 GGATAATRPARPP
+40 T
-53 VVLVTGC
+53 
-60 TAVFWGCQTG
+60 
-70 VSKSNGPAVS
+70 
-80 GRNRNKRPFVNLIKP
+80 
-95 RQQERAVTYR
+95 
-105 RHPQPIM
+105 
-112 STSPVPEGEDPAD
+112 PEGEDPAD

-140 QLAAENSQLG
+140 QLAAENSTLG

-211 RVNSSATATRD
+211 RVNSTATATRD
-222 ANVLDRMAA
+222 VNVLDRMAA
-231 LTAVGQAYSSTKLV
+231 LTAVGQAYSKTPLV
-245 DIRSRWDGTGVWST
+245 EVRSRWDGTGVWST

-271 RCMHIGEEHRN
+271 RCMHIGEEHRD

-310 QSDLAMYLRRNA
+310 QSDLAMYLRRNS

-329 MNATLQSMNLGSQG
+329 MNATVQSMQLGAQG
-343 SRRVVSVNASTP
+343 GRRVVSVNASTP
-355 TVDCFYEMERANV
+355 VVDCFYEMERANV

-381 IGNLSETDI
+381 VGNLSETDI

-412 HSITNPKIPDIVN
+412 HGITNPKVPDIVD
-425 RTLYNPDST
+425 RSLYNPDST

-448 VTCEPGATIA
+448 VTCEPTATIA
-458 EVLDAM
+458 EVMDAM

-472 WVVDDAGRPV
+472 WVVDDARRPI

-490 LAAIAVKKPAGVR
+490 LAAIAVKKPGGGQ
-503 GTSEGTMGK
+503 GTSEGTIGK
-512 STMHAA
+512 STMHANV
-518 IPTPTSQSSA
+518 PTPTSQSSA

>member
-1 MESLHRHP
+1 MSN
-9 PVTWDSMLVRMLKGA
+9 
-24 GSCTM
+24 
-29 AGSPDD
+29 SP
-35 SEDVR
+35 
-40 GGATAATRPARPP
+40 T
-53 VVLVTGC
+53 
-60 TAVFWGCQTG
+60 
-70 VSKSNGPAVS
+70 
-80 GRNRNKRPFVNLIKP
+80 
-95 RQQERAVTYR
+95 
-105 RHPQPIM
+105 
-112 STSPVPEGEDPAD
+112 PEGEDPAD

-140 QLAAENSQLG
+140 QLAAENSTLG

-211 RVNSSATATRD
+211 RVNSTATATRD

-231 LTAVGQAYSSTKLV
+231 LTAVGQAYSKTPLV
-245 DIRSRWDGTGVWST
+245 EVRSRWDGTGVWST

-271 RCMHIGEEHRN
+271 RCMHIGEEHRD

-310 QSDLAMYLRRNA
+310 QSDLAMYLRRNT

-329 MNATLQSMNLGSQG
+329 MNATVQSMQLGAQG
-343 SRRVVSVNASTP
+343 GRRVVSVNASTP
-355 TVDCFYEMERANV
+355 VVDCFYEMERANV

-381 IGNLSETDI
+381 VGNLSETDI

-412 HSITNPKIPDIVN
+412 HGITNPKVPDIVD
-425 RTLYNPDST
+425 RSLYNPDST

-448 VTCEPGATIA
+448 VTCEPTATIA
-458 EVLDAM
+458 EVMDAM

-472 WVVDDAGRPV
+472 WVVDDARRPI

-490 LAAIAVKKPAGVR
+490 LAAIAVKKPSGGQ
-503 GTSEGTMGK
+503 GTSEGTIGK
-512 STMHAA
+512 STMHANV
-518 IPTPTSQSSA
+518 PTPTSQSSA

>member
-1 MESLHRHP
+1 MSN
-9 PVTWDSMLVRMLKGA
+9 
-24 GSCTM
+24 
-29 AGSPDD
+29 SP
-35 SEDVR
+35 
-40 GGATAATRPARPP
+40 T
-53 VVLVTGC
+53 
-60 TAVFWGCQTG
+60 
-70 VSKSNGPAVS
+70 
-80 GRNRNKRPFVNLIKP
+80 
-95 RQQERAVTYR
+95 
-105 RHPQPIM
+105 
-112 STSPVPEGEDPAD
+112 PEGEDPAD

-140 QLAAENSQLG
+140 QLAAENSTLG

-211 RVNSSATATRD
+211 RVNSTATATLD

-231 LTAVGQAYSSTKLV
+231 LTAVGQAYSKTPLV
-245 DIRSRWDGTGVWST
+245 EVRSRWDGTGVWST

-271 RCMHIGEEHRN
+271 RCMHIGEEHRD

-329 MNATLQSMNLGSQG
+329 MNATVQSMQLGAQG
-343 SRRVVSVNASTP
+343 GRRVVSVNASTP
-355 TVDCFYEMERANV
+355 VVDCFYEMERANV

-381 IGNLSETDI
+381 VGNLSETDI

-412 HSITNPKIPDIVN
+412 HGITNPKVPDIVD
-425 RTLYNPDST
+425 RSLYNPDST

-448 VTCEPGATIA
+448 VTCEPTATIA
-458 EVLDAM
+458 EVMDAM

-472 WVVDDAGRPV
+472 WVVDDARRPI

-490 LAAIAVKKPAGVR
+490 LAAIAVKKPGGGQ
-503 GTSEGTMGK
+503 GTSEGTIGK
-512 STMHAA
+512 STMHANV
-518 IPTPTSQSSA
+518 PTPTSQSSA

>member
-1 MESLHRHP
+1 MSN
-9 PVTWDSMLVRMLKGA
+9 
-24 GSCTM
+24 
-29 AGSPDD
+29 SP
-35 SEDVR
+35 
-40 GGATAATRPARPP
+40 T
-53 VVLVTGC
+53 
-60 TAVFWGCQTG
+60 
-70 VSKSNGPAVS
+70 
-80 GRNRNKRPFVNLIKP
+80 
-95 RQQERAVTYR
+95 
-105 RHPQPIM
+105 
-112 STSPVPEGEDPAD
+112 PEGEDPAD
-125 LLDRT
+125 PLDRT

-140 QLAAENSQLG
+140 QLAAENSTLG

-211 RVNSSATATRD
+211 RVNSTATATRD

-231 LTAVGQAYSSTKLV
+231 LTAVGQAYSKTLLV
-245 DIRSRWDGTGVWST
+245 EVRSRWDGTGVWST
-259 ATEDMSLADALR
+259 ATEDMSLANALR
-271 RCMHIGEEHRN
+271 RCMHIGEEHRD

-329 MNATLQSMNLGSQG
+329 MNATVQSMQLGAQG
-343 SRRVVSVNASTP
+343 GRRVVSVNASTP
-355 TVDCFYEMERANV
+355 VVDCFYEMERANV

-381 IGNLSETDI
+381 VGNLSETDI

-412 HSITNPKIPDIVN
+412 HGITNPKVPDIVD
-425 RTLYNPDST
+425 RSLYNPDST

-448 VTCEPGATIA
+448 VTCEPTATIA
-458 EVLDAM
+458 EVMDAM

-472 WVVDDAGRPV
+472 WVVDDARRPI

-490 LAAIAVKKPAGVR
+490 LAAIAVKKPSGGQ
-503 GTSEGTMGK
+503 GTSEGTIGK
-512 STMHAA
+512 STMHANV
-518 IPTPTSQSSA
+518 PTPTSQSSA

>member
-1 MESLHRHP
+1 MSN
-9 PVTWDSMLVRMLKGA
+9 
-24 GSCTM
+24 
-29 AGSPDD
+29 SP
-35 SEDVR
+35 
-40 GGATAATRPARPP
+40 T
-53 VVLVTGC
+53 
-60 TAVFWGCQTG
+60 
-70 VSKSNGPAVS
+70 
-80 GRNRNKRPFVNLIKP
+80 
-95 RQQERAVTYR
+95 
-105 RHPQPIM
+105 
-112 STSPVPEGEDPAD
+112 PEGEDPAD

-140 QLAAENSQLG
+140 QLAAENSTLG

-211 RVNSSATATRD
+211 RVNSTATATRD
-222 ANVLDRMAA
+222 VNVLDRMAA
-231 LTAVGQAYSSTKLV
+231 LTAVGQAYSKTPLV
-245 DIRSRWDGTGVWST
+245 EVRSRWDGTGVWST

-271 RCMHIGEEHRN
+271 RCMHIGEEHRD

-329 MNATLQSMNLGSQG
+329 MNATVQSMQLGAQG
-343 SRRVVSVNASTP
+343 GRRVVSVNASTP
-355 TVDCFYEMERANV
+355 VVDCFYEMERANV

-381 IGNLSETDI
+381 VGNLSETDI

-412 HSITNPKIPDIVN
+412 HGITNPKVPDIVD
-425 RTLYNPDST
+425 RSLYNPDST

-448 VTCEPGATIA
+448 VTCEPTATIA
-458 EVLDAM
+458 EVMDAM

-472 WVVDDAGRPV
+472 WVVDDARRPI

-490 LAAIAVKKPAGVR
+490 LAAIAVKKPGGGQ
-503 GTSEGTMGK
+503 GTSEGTIGK
-512 STMHAA
+512 STMHANV
-518 IPTPTSQSSA
+518 PTPTSQSSA

>member
-1 MESLHRHP
+1 MSN
-9 PVTWDSMLVRMLKGA
+9 
-24 GSCTM
+24 
-29 AGSPDD
+29 SP
-35 SEDVR
+35 
-40 GGATAATRPARPP
+40 T
-53 VVLVTGC
+53 
-60 TAVFWGCQTG
+60 
-70 VSKSNGPAVS
+70 
-80 GRNRNKRPFVNLIKP
+80 
-95 RQQERAVTYR
+95 
-105 RHPQPIM
+105 
-112 STSPVPEGEDPAD
+112 PEGEDPAD

-140 QLAAENSQLG
+140 QLAAENSTLG

-211 RVNSSATATRD
+211 RVNSTATATRD

-231 LTAVGQAYSSTKLV
+231 LTAVGQAYSKTPLV
-245 DIRSRWDGTGVWST
+245 EVRSRWDGTGVWST

-271 RCMHIGEEHRN
+271 RCMHIGEEHRD

-329 MNATLQSMNLGSQG
+329 MNATVQSMQLGAQG
-343 SRRVVSVNASTP
+343 GRRVVSVNASTP
-355 TVDCFYEMERANV
+355 VVDCFYEMERANV

-381 IGNLSETDI
+381 VGNLSETDI

-412 HSITNPKIPDIVN
+412 HGITNPKVPDIVD
-425 RTLYNPDST
+425 RSLYNPDST
-434 VFSAALANEGSRLV
+434 VFSAALANEGSKLV
-448 VTCEPGATIA
+448 VTCEPTATIA
-458 EVLDAM
+458 EVMDAM

-472 WVVDDAGRPV
+472 WVVDDARRPI

-490 LAAIAVKKPAGVR
+490 LAAIAVKKPSGGQ
-503 GTSEGTMGK
+503 GTSEGTIGK
-512 STMHAA
+512 STMHANV
-518 IPTPTSQSSA
+518 PTPTSQSSA

>member
-1 MESLHRHP
+1 MSN
-9 PVTWDSMLVRMLKGA
+9 
-24 GSCTM
+24 
-29 AGSPDD
+29 SP
-35 SEDVR
+35 
-40 GGATAATRPARPP
+40 T
-53 VVLVTGC
+53 
-60 TAVFWGCQTG
+60 
-70 VSKSNGPAVS
+70 
-80 GRNRNKRPFVNLIKP
+80 
-95 RQQERAVTYR
+95 
-105 RHPQPIM
+105 
-112 STSPVPEGEDPAD
+112 PEGEDPAD

-140 QLAAENSQLG
+140 QLAAENSTLG

-211 RVNSSATATRD
+211 RVNSTATATRD

-231 LTAVGQAYSSTKLV
+231 LTAVGQAYSKTPLV
-245 DIRSRWDGTGVWST
+245 EVRSRWDGTGVWST

-271 RCMHIGEEHRN
+271 RCMHIGEEHRD

-310 QSDLAMYLRRNA
+310 QSDLAMYLRRNT

-329 MNATLQSMNLGSQG
+329 MNATVKSMQLGAQG
-343 SRRVVSVNASTP
+343 GRRVVSINASTP
-355 TVDCFYEMERANV
+355 VVDCFYEMERANV

-381 IGNLSETDI
+381 VGNLSETDI

-412 HSITNPKIPDIVN
+412 HGITNPKVPDIVD
-425 RTLYNPDST
+425 RSLYNPDST
-434 VFSAALANEGSRLV
+434 VFSAALANEGSKLV
-448 VTCEPGATIA
+448 VTCEPTATIA
-458 EVLDAM
+458 EVMDAM

-472 WVVDDAGRPV
+472 WVVDDARRPI

-490 LAAIAVKKPAGVR
+490 LAAIAVKKPSGGQ
-503 GTSEGTMGK
+503 GTSEGTIGK
-512 STMHAA
+512 STMHANV
-518 IPTPTSQSSA
+518 PTPTSQSSA

>member
-1 MESLHRHP
+1 MSN
-9 PVTWDSMLVRMLKGA
+9 
-24 GSCTM
+24 
-29 AGSPDD
+29 SP
-35 SEDVR
+35 
-40 GGATAATRPARPP
+40 T
-53 VVLVTGC
+53 
-60 TAVFWGCQTG
+60 
-70 VSKSNGPAVS
+70 
-80 GRNRNKRPFVNLIKP
+80 
-95 RQQERAVTYR
+95 
-105 RHPQPIM
+105 
-112 STSPVPEGEDPAD
+112 PEGEDPAD

-140 QLAAENSQLG
+140 QLAAENSTLG

-211 RVNSSATATRD
+211 RVNSTATATRD

-231 LTAVGQAYSSTKLV
+231 LTAVGQAYSKTPLV
-245 DIRSRWDGTGVWST
+245 EVRSRWDGTGVWST

-271 RCMHIGEEHRN
+271 RCMHIGEEHRD

-310 QSDLAMYLRRNA
+310 QSDLAMYLRRNT

-329 MNATLQSMNLGSQG
+329 MNATVKSMQLGAQG
-343 SRRVVSVNASTP
+343 GRRVVSVNASTP
-355 TVDCFYEMERANV
+355 VVDCFYEMERANV

-381 IGNLSETDI
+381 VGNLSETDI

-412 HSITNPKIPDIVN
+412 HGITNPKVPDIVD
-425 RTLYNPDST
+425 RSLYNPDST
-434 VFSAALANEGSRLV
+434 VFSAALANEGSKLV
-448 VTCEPGATIA
+448 VTCEPTATIA
-458 EVLDAM
+458 EVMDAM

-472 WVVDDAGRPV
+472 WVVDDARRPI

-490 LAAIAVKKPAGVR
+490 LAAIAVKKPSGGQ
-503 GTSEGTMGK
+503 GTSEGTIGK
-512 STMHAA
+512 STMHANV
-518 IPTPTSQSSA
+518 PTPTSQSSA

>member
-1 MESLHRHP
+1 MSN
-9 PVTWDSMLVRMLKGA
+9 
-24 GSCTM
+24 
-29 AGSPDD
+29 SP
-35 SEDVR
+35 
-40 GGATAATRPARPP
+40 T
-53 VVLVTGC
+53 
-60 TAVFWGCQTG
+60 
-70 VSKSNGPAVS
+70 
-80 GRNRNKRPFVNLIKP
+80 
-95 RQQERAVTYR
+95 
-105 RHPQPIM
+105 
-112 STSPVPEGEDPAD
+112 PEGEDPAD

-140 QLAAENSQLG
+140 QLAAENSTLG

-211 RVNSSATATRD
+211 RVNSTATATRD
-222 ANVLDRMAA
+222 VNVLDRMAA
-231 LTAVGQAYSSTKLV
+231 LTAVGQAYSKTPLV
-245 DIRSRWDGTGVWST
+245 EVRSRWDGTGVWST

-271 RCMHIGEEHRN
+271 RCMHIGEEHRD

-310 QSDLAMYLRRNA
+310 QSDLAMYLRRNT

-329 MNATLQSMNLGSQG
+329 MNATVQSMQLGAQG
-343 SRRVVSVNASTP
+343 GRRVVSVNASTP
-355 TVDCFYEMERANV
+355 VVDCFYEMERANV

-381 IGNLSETDI
+381 VGNLSETDI

-412 HSITNPKIPDIVN
+412 HGITNPKVPDIVD
-425 RTLYNPDST
+425 RSLYNPDST

-448 VTCEPGATIA
+448 VTCEPTATIA
-458 EVLDAM
+458 EVMDAM

-472 WVVDDAGRPV
+472 WVVDDARRPI

-490 LAAIAVKKPAGVR
+490 LAAIAVKKPGGGQ
-503 GTSEGTMGK
+503 GTSEGTIGK
-512 STMHAA
+512 STMHANV
-518 IPTPTSQSSA
+518 PTPTSQSSA

>member
-1 MESLHRHP
+1 MSN
-9 PVTWDSMLVRMLKGA
+9 
-24 GSCTM
+24 
-29 AGSPDD
+29 SP
-35 SEDVR
+35 
-40 GGATAATRPARPP
+40 T
-53 VVLVTGC
+53 
-60 TAVFWGCQTG
+60 
-70 VSKSNGPAVS
+70 
-80 GRNRNKRPFVNLIKP
+80 
-95 RQQERAVTYR
+95 
-105 RHPQPIM
+105 
-112 STSPVPEGEDPAD
+112 PEGEDPAD

-140 QLAAENSQLG
+140 QLAAENSTLG

-211 RVNSSATATRD
+211 RVNSTATATRD

-231 LTAVGQAYSSTKLV
+231 LTAVGQAYSKTPLV
-245 DIRSRWDGTGVWST
+245 EVRSRWDGTGVWST

-271 RCMHIGEEHRN
+271 RCMHIGEEHRD

-310 QSDLAMYLRRNA
+310 QSDLAMYLRRNT

-329 MNATLQSMNLGSQG
+329 MNATVQSMQLGAQG
-343 SRRVVSVNASTP
+343 GRRVVSINASTP
-355 TVDCFYEMERANV
+355 VVDCFYEMERANV

-381 IGNLSETDI
+381 VGNLSETDI

-412 HSITNPKIPDIVN
+412 HGITNPKVPDIVD
-425 RTLYNPDST
+425 RSLYNPDST
-434 VFSAALANEGSRLV
+434 VFSAALANEGSKLV
-448 VTCEPGATIA
+448 VTCEPTATIA
-458 EVLDAM
+458 EVMDAM

-472 WVVDDAGRPV
+472 WVVDDARRPI

-490 LAAIAVKKPAGVR
+490 LAAIAVKKPSGGQ
-503 GTSEGTMGK
+503 GTSEGTIGK
-512 STMHAA
+512 STMHANV
-518 IPTPTSQSSA
+518 PTPTSQSSA

>member
-1 MESLHRHP
+1 MSN
-9 PVTWDSMLVRMLKGA
+9 
-24 GSCTM
+24 
-29 AGSPDD
+29 SP
-35 SEDVR
+35 
-40 GGATAATRPARPP
+40 T
-53 VVLVTGC
+53 
-60 TAVFWGCQTG
+60 
-70 VSKSNGPAVS
+70 
-80 GRNRNKRPFVNLIKP
+80 
-95 RQQERAVTYR
+95 
-105 RHPQPIM
+105 
-112 STSPVPEGEDPAD
+112 PEGEDPAD

-140 QLAAENSQLG
+140 QLAAENSTLG

-211 RVNSSATATRD
+211 RVNSTATATRD

-231 LTAVGQAYSSTKLV
+231 LTAVGQAYSKTPLV
-245 DIRSRWDGTGVWST
+245 EVRSRWDGTGVWST

-271 RCMHIGEEHRN
+271 RCMHIGARVRFPQHFSHPQPAPDRPHPDAGEEHRD

-329 MNATLQSMNLGSQG
+329 MNATVQSMQLGAQG
-343 SRRVVSVNASTP
+343 GRRVVSVNASTP
-355 TVDCFYEMERANV
+355 VVDCFYEMERANV

-381 IGNLSETDI
+381 VGNLSETDI

-412 HSITNPKIPDIVN
+412 HGITNPKVPDIVD
-425 RTLYNPDST
+425 RSLYNPDST

-448 VTCEPGATIA
+448 VTCEPTATIA
-458 EVLDAM
+458 EVMDAM

-472 WVVDDAGRPV
+472 WVVDDARRPI

-490 LAAIAVKKPAGVR
+490 LAAIAVKKPGGGQ
-503 GTSEGTMGK
+503 GTSEGTIGK
-512 STMHAA
+512 STMHANV
-518 IPTPTSQSSA
+518 PTPTSQSSA

>member
-1 MESLHRHP
+1 MSN
-9 PVTWDSMLVRMLKGA
+9 
-24 GSCTM
+24 
-29 AGSPDD
+29 SP
-35 SEDVR
+35 
-40 GGATAATRPARPP
+40 T
-53 VVLVTGC
+53 
-60 TAVFWGCQTG
+60 
-70 VSKSNGPAVS
+70 
-80 GRNRNKRPFVNLIKP
+80 
-95 RQQERAVTYR
+95 
-105 RHPQPIM
+105 
-112 STSPVPEGEDPAD
+112 PEGEDPAD

-140 QLAAENSQLG
+140 QLAAENSTLG

-211 RVNSSATATRD
+211 RVNSTATATRD
-222 ANVLDRMAA
+222 VNVLDRMAA
-231 LTAVGQAYSSTKLV
+231 LTAVGQAYSKTPLV
-245 DIRSRWDGTGVWST
+245 EVRSRWDGTGVWST

-271 RCMHIGEEHRN
+271 RCMHIGEEHRD

-310 QSDLAMYLRRNA
+310 QSDLAMYLRRNT

-329 MNATLQSMNLGSQG
+329 MNATVQSMQLGAQG
-343 SRRVVSVNASTP
+343 GRRVVSVNASTP
-355 TVDCFYEMERANV
+355 VVDCFYEMERANV

-381 IGNLSETDI
+381 VGNLSETDI

-412 HSITNPKIPDIVN
+412 HGITNPKVPDIVD
-425 RTLYNPDST
+425 RSLYNPDST

-448 VTCEPGATIA
+448 VTCEPTATIA
-458 EVLDAM
+458 EVMDAM

-472 WVVDDAGRPV
+472 WVVDDARRPI

-490 LAAIAVKKPAGVR
+490 LAAIAVKKPSGGQ
-503 GTSEGTMGK
+503 GTSEGTIGK
-512 STMHAA
+512 STMHANV
-518 IPTPTSQSSA
+518 PTPTSQSSA

>member
-1 MESLHRHP
+1 MSN
-9 PVTWDSMLVRMLKGA
+9 
-24 GSCTM
+24 
-29 AGSPDD
+29 SP
-35 SEDVR
+35 
-40 GGATAATRPARPP
+40 T
-53 VVLVTGC
+53 
-60 TAVFWGCQTG
+60 
-70 VSKSNGPAVS
+70 
-80 GRNRNKRPFVNLIKP
+80 
-95 RQQERAVTYR
+95 
-105 RHPQPIM
+105 
-112 STSPVPEGEDPAD
+112 PEGEDPAD

-140 QLAAENSQLG
+140 QLAAENSTLG

-211 RVNSSATATRD
+211 RVNSTATATRD
-222 ANVLDRMAA
+222 VNVLDRMAA
-231 LTAVGQAYSSTKLV
+231 LTAVGQAYSKTPLV
-245 DIRSRWDGTGVWST
+245 EVRSRWDGTGVWST

-271 RCMHIGEEHRN
+271 RCMHIGEEHRD

-310 QSDLAMYLRRNA
+310 QSDLAMYLRRNT

-329 MNATLQSMNLGSQG
+329 MNATVQSMQLGAQG
-343 SRRVVSVNASTP
+343 GRRVVSVNASTP
-355 TVDCFYEMERANV
+355 VVDCFYEMERANV

-381 IGNLSETDI
+381 VGNLSETDI

-412 HSITNPKIPDIVN
+412 HGITNPKVPDIVD
-425 RTLYNPDST
+425 RSLYNPDST

-448 VTCEPGATIA
+448 VTCEPTATIA
-458 EVLDAM
+458 EVMDAM
-464 HVKAVHRV
+464 HVKAVYRV
-472 WVVDDAGRPV
+472 WVVDDARRPI

-490 LAAIAVKKPAGVR
+490 LAAIAVKKPGGGQ
-503 GTSEGTMGK
+503 GTSEGTIGK
-512 STMHAA
+512 STMHANV
-518 IPTPTSQSSA
+518 PTPTSQSSA

>member
-1 MESLHRHP
+1 MSN
-9 PVTWDSMLVRMLKGA
+9 
-24 GSCTM
+24 
-29 AGSPDD
+29 SP
-35 SEDVR
+35 
-40 GGATAATRPARPP
+40 T
-53 VVLVTGC
+53 
-60 TAVFWGCQTG
+60 
-70 VSKSNGPAVS
+70 
-80 GRNRNKRPFVNLIKP
+80 
-95 RQQERAVTYR
+95 
-105 RHPQPIM
+105 
-112 STSPVPEGEDPAD
+112 PEGEDPAD

-130 NLAAYLSARK
+130 NLVAYLSARK
-140 QLAAENSQLG
+140 QLAAENSTLG

-211 RVNSSATATRD
+211 RVNSTATATRD

-231 LTAVGQAYSSTKLV
+231 LTAVGQAYSKTPLIEV
-245 DIRSRWDGTGVWST
+245 RSRWDGTGVWST

-271 RCMHIGEEHRN
+271 RCMHIGEEHRD

-310 QSDLAMYLRRNA
+310 QSDLAMYLRRNT

-329 MNATLQSMNLGSQG
+329 MNATVQSMQLGAQG
-343 SRRVVSVNASTP
+343 GRRVVSINASTP
-355 TVDCFYEMERANV
+355 VVDCFYEMERANV

-381 IGNLSETDI
+381 VGNLSETDI

-412 HSITNPKIPDIVN
+412 HGITNPKVPDIVD
-425 RTLYNPDST
+425 RSLYNPDST
-434 VFSAALANEGSRLV
+434 VFSAALANEGSKLV
-448 VTCEPGATIA
+448 VTCEPTATIA
-458 EVLDAM
+458 EVMDAM

-472 WVVDDAGRPV
+472 WVVDDARRPI

-490 LAAIAVKKPAGVR
+490 LAAIAVKKPSGGQ
-503 GTSEGTMGK
+503 GTSEGTIGK
-512 STMHAA
+512 STMHANV
-518 IPTPTSQSSA
+518 PTPTSQSSA

>member
-1 MESLHRHP
+1 MSN
-9 PVTWDSMLVRMLKGA
+9 
-24 GSCTM
+24 
-29 AGSPDD
+29 SP
-35 SEDVR
+35 
-40 GGATAATRPARPP
+40 T
-53 VVLVTGC
+53 
-60 TAVFWGCQTG
+60 
-70 VSKSNGPAVS
+70 
-80 GRNRNKRPFVNLIKP
+80 
-95 RQQERAVTYR
+95 
-105 RHPQPIM
+105 
-112 STSPVPEGEDPAD
+112 PEGEDPAD

-140 QLAAENSQLG
+140 QLAAENSTLG

-211 RVNSSATATRD
+211 RVNSTATATRD

-231 LTAVGQAYSSTKLV
+231 LTAVGQAYSKTPLV
-245 DIRSRWDGTGVWST
+245 EVRSRWDGTGVWST

-271 RCMHIGEEHRN
+271 RCMHIGEEHRD

-310 QSDLAMYLRRNA
+310 QSDLAMYLRRNT

-329 MNATLQSMNLGSQG
+329 MNATVQSMQLGAQG
-343 SRRVVSVNASTP
+343 GRRVVSVNASTP
-355 TVDCFYEMERANV
+355 VVDCFYEMERANV

-381 IGNLSETDI
+381 VGNLSETDI

-412 HSITNPKIPDIVN
+412 HGITNPKVPDIVD
-425 RTLYNPDST
+425 RSLYNPDST
-434 VFSAALANEGSRLV
+434 VFSAALANEGSKLV
-448 VTCEPGATIA
+448 VTCEPTATIA
-458 EVLDAM
+458 EVMDAM

-472 WVVDDAGRPV
+472 WVVDDARRPI

-490 LAAIAVKKPAGVR
+490 LAAIAVKKPSGGQ
-503 GTSEGTMGK
+503 GTSEGTIGK
-512 STMHAA
+512 STMHANV
-518 IPTPTSQSSA
+518 PTPTSQSSA

>member
-1 MESLHRHP
+1 MSN
-9 PVTWDSMLVRMLKGA
+9 
-24 GSCTM
+24 
-29 AGSPDD
+29 SP
-35 SEDVR
+35 
-40 GGATAATRPARPP
+40 T
-53 VVLVTGC
+53 
-60 TAVFWGCQTG
+60 
-70 VSKSNGPAVS
+70 
-80 GRNRNKRPFVNLIKP
+80 
-95 RQQERAVTYR
+95 
-105 RHPQPIM
+105 
-112 STSPVPEGEDPAD
+112 PEGEDPAD

-140 QLAAENSQLG
+140 QLAAENSTLG

-211 RVNSSATATRD
+211 RVNSTATATRD

-231 LTAVGQAYSSTKLV
+231 LTAVGQAYSKTPLIEV
-245 DIRSRWDGTGVWST
+245 RSRWDGTGVWST

-271 RCMHIGEEHRN
+271 RCMHIGEEHRD

-310 QSDLAMYLRRNA
+310 QSDLAMYLRRNT

-329 MNATLQSMNLGSQG
+329 MNATVQSMQLGAQG
-343 SRRVVSVNASTP
+343 GRRVVSINASTP
-355 TVDCFYEMERANV
+355 VVDCFYEMERANV

-381 IGNLSETDI
+381 VGNLSETDI

-412 HSITNPKIPDIVN
+412 HGITNPKVPDIVD
-425 RTLYNPDST
+425 RSLYNPDST

-448 VTCEPGATIA
+448 VTCEPTATIA
-458 EVLDAM
+458 EVMDAM

-472 WVVDDAGRPV
+472 WVVDDARRPI

-490 LAAIAVKKPAGVR
+490 LAAIAVKKPSGGQ
-503 GTSEGTMGK
+503 GTSEGTIGK
-512 STMHAA
+512 STMHANV
-518 IPTPTSQSSA
+518 PTPTSQSSA

>member
-1 MESLHRHP
+1 MSN
-9 PVTWDSMLVRMLKGA
+9 
-24 GSCTM
+24 
-29 AGSPDD
+29 SP
-35 SEDVR
+35 
-40 GGATAATRPARPP
+40 T
-53 VVLVTGC
+53 
-60 TAVFWGCQTG
+60 
-70 VSKSNGPAVS
+70 
-80 GRNRNKRPFVNLIKP
+80 
-95 RQQERAVTYR
+95 
-105 RHPQPIM
+105 
-112 STSPVPEGEDPAD
+112 PEGEDPAD

-140 QLAAENSQLG
+140 QLAAENSTLG

-164 ETVSKAMELL
+164 DTVSKAMELL

-211 RVNSSATATRD
+211 RVNSTATATRD
-222 ANVLDRMAA
+222 VNVLDRMAA
-231 LTAVGQAYSSTKLV
+231 LTAVGQAYSKTPLV
-245 DIRSRWDGTGVWST
+245 EVRSRWDGTGVWST

-271 RCMHIGEEHRN
+271 RCMHIGEEHRD

-310 QSDLAMYLRRNA
+310 QSDLAMYLRRNT

-329 MNATLQSMNLGSQG
+329 MNATVQSMQLGAQG
-343 SRRVVSVNASTP
+343 GRRVVSVNASTP
-355 TVDCFYEMERANV
+355 VVDCFYEMERANV

-381 IGNLSETDI
+381 VGNLSETDI

-412 HSITNPKIPDIVN
+412 HGITNPKVPDIVD
-425 RTLYNPDST
+425 RSLYNPDST

-448 VTCEPGATIA
+448 VTCEPTATIA
-458 EVLDAM
+458 EVMDAM

-472 WVVDDAGRPV
+472 WVVDDARRPI

-490 LAAIAVKKPAGVR
+490 LAAIAVKKPVGGQ

-512 STMHAA
+512 STMHANV
-518 IPTPTSQSSA
+518 PTPTSQSSA

>member
-1 MESLHRHP
+1 
-9 PVTWDSMLVRMLKGA
+9 
-24 GSCTM
+24 
-29 AGSPDD
+29 
-35 SEDVR
+35 
-40 GGATAATRPARPP
+40 
-53 VVLVTGC
+53 
-60 TAVFWGCQTG
+60 
-70 VSKSNGPAVS
+70 
-80 GRNRNKRPFVNLIKP
+80 
-95 RQQERAVTYR
+95 
-105 RHPQPIM
+105 
-112 STSPVPEGEDPAD
+112 
-125 LLDRT
+125 
-130 NLAAYLSARK
+130 
-140 QLAAENSQLG
+140 
-150 LPTRPVLPGVLRTD
+150 VLPGVLRTD
-164 ETVSKAMELL
+164 ETVRKAMELL

-211 RVNSSATATRD
+211 RVNSTATATRD
-222 ANVLDRMAA
+222 VNVLDRMAA
-231 LTAVGQAYSSTKLV
+231 LTAVGQAYSKTPLV
-245 DIRSRWDGTGVWST
+245 EVRSRWDGTGVWST

-271 RCMHIGEEHRN
+271 RCMHIGEEHRD

-310 QSDLAMYLRRNA
+310 QSDLAMYLRRNT

-329 MNATLQSMNLGSQG
+329 MNATVQSMQLGAQG
-343 SRRVVSVNASTP
+343 GRRVVSVNASTP
-355 TVDCFYEMERANV
+355 VVDCFYEMERANV

-381 IGNLSETDI
+381 VGNLSETDI

-412 HSITNPKIPDIVN
+412 HGITNPKVPDIVD
-425 RTLYNPDST
+425 RSLYNPDST

-448 VTCEPGATIA
+448 VTCEPTATIA
-458 EVLDAM
+458 EVMDAM

-472 WVVDDAGRPV
+472 WVVDDARRPI

-490 LAAIAVKKPAGVR
+490 LAAIAVKKPGGGQ
-503 GTSEGTMGK
+503 GTSEGTIGK
-512 STMHAA
+512 STMHANV
-518 IPTPTSQSSA
+518 PTPTSQSSA